1 MLWEATLILIRHA
14 DAAHNGGATLCGGYC
29 DLPLTPLGRMQVEQL
44 RQRLRDE
51 PGLTGA
57 YTSPLR
63 RALQTAAATPP
74 PLVPVPLES
83 LREIHTG
90 DLDGMPIEEVQQH
103 HPDTWRRNLELSD
116 DEFAWPG
123 GESYSAF
130 RERALAAMRDIG
142 SRHPGQRIL
151 VFTHAGFISQVIGA
165 LAGTPAA
172 RWDLHR
178 PANASITEVRWRD
191 RGGELVSF
199 DERLHLRAP
208 ASATRS

>member
-1 MLWEATLILIRHA
+1 M
-14 DAAHNGGATLCGGYC
+14 
-29 DLPLTPLGRMQVEQL
+29 EQL

-130 RERALAAMRDIG
+130 RERALAAMCDIG